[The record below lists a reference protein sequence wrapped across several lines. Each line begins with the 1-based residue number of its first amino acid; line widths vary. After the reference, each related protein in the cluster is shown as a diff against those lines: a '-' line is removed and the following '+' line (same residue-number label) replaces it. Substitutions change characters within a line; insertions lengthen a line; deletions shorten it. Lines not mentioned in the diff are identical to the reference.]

1 MTSGYN
7 GPQGYGS
14 DPFQEF
20 FRRIFGGGPRPGP
33 RQIDLGR
40 LLSEP
45 ARQLV
50 AGAARYAVEH
60 GARDLDTQHLLR
72 AALATE
78 PTRSLL
84 SRAGA
89 DPDSLASEI
98 DQRSGPVQHPE
109 DAPPPTSL
117 SLTPA
122 VKRALLDAHDLARSS
137 GAGYIGPEH
146 VLTALA
152 ANPDSAAGHIL
163 HSAHFAPPSLPPE
176 TADTTQARPE
186 RPRPASTPTLDKYG
200 RDLTDLA
207 RQGRI
212 DPVIGRDEEIEQTIE
227 VLSRRGKNNP
237 VLIGDAGVGKTAIV
251 EGLAQRIAD
260 GDVPDVLLGRRVV
273 ALDLPGVVAG
283 TRYRGDFEERL
294 TTIVG
299 EIRAHSDEL
308 IIFIDELHT
317 VVGAG
322 GGGTEGGSMDAGN
335 ILKPALAR
343 GELHIVGATTL
354 EEYRRIEKDAALA
367 RRFQPILV
375 PEPSVPDA
383 IEILRGLRDRY
394 EAHHQV
400 RYTDEAL
407 VAAVEL
413 SDRYL
418 TDRHLPDKA
427 IDLIDQAGARVRL
440 RARTKGT
447 DVRAMEREV
456 EQLTR
461 DKDQAVADEQ
471 YEQATQLRD
480 RIAKLKDRIGE
491 ASGETEAD
499 EGQHLEVTT
508 EAVAEVVSRLTGIP
522 VSRLTEEEK
531 QRLLGLEEHLHERVI
546 GQNEA
551 VSVVADAVMRSRAG
565 LASPDRP
572 IGSFL
577 FLGPTGVG
585 KTELARAL
593 AEVLFGSEER
603 MVRLDMSEYQERH
616 TVSRLVGAPPGY
628 VGHEEAGQL
637 TEVVRRH
644 PYSLLLLDEIEK
656 AHPDVFNILLQ
667 VLDDGRL
674 TDAQGRT
681 VDFTNTVIVMTSN
694 LGSEL
699 ITRRGAG
706 IGFGAGGAEADEEAR
721 REQILRP
728 LRQHFRPEFLNRID
742 EIVIFRQLTS
752 EQLRQITDLMLDK
765 TRRRLQAQDI
775 EVAFTERAVDWLARH
790 GFQPEYGA
798 RPLRRTIQRE
808 VDNQLS
814 RLLLEGRIE
823 RGGRVEVDAEDG
835 QLLFRPEPPVRG
847 EQAGAA
853 QPGAGGSGRS
863 SGEGGPPPAVQGGE
877 TARPEGNGA
886 ARPE

>member
-1 MTSGYN
+1 MTNGY
-7 GPQGYGS
+7 PP
-14 DPFQEF
+14 DPFGEF
-20 FRRIFGGGPRPGP
+20 LGRFFGGPPSGAKRH
-33 RQIDLGR
+33 IDIGR
-40 LLSEP
+40 LLSQP
-45 ARQLV
+45 ARELV
-50 AGAARYAVEH
+50 RGAAVYAVEH
-60 GARDLDTQHLLR
+60 GSRDLDTQHLLR
-72 AALATE
+72 AALESE

-98 DQRSGPVQHPE
+98 DDRAGPVQHPPGE
-109 DAPPPTSL
+109 APPPTSL

-122 VKRALLDAHDLARSS
+122 VKRALLDAHDLARAS

-146 VLTALA
+146 VLSALA

-163 HSAHFAPPSLPPE
+163 NAARFSAGSLPPE
-176 TADTTQARPE
+176 APESTQTRPE
-186 RPRPASTPTLDKYG
+186 RPRATGTPTLDKYG

-212 DPVIGRDEEIEQTIE
+212 DPVIGRDTEIEQTIE

-260 GDVPDVLLGRRVV
+260 GDVPDILSGRRVV
-273 ALDLPGVVAG
+273 ALDLTGVVAG

-294 TTIVG
+294 NNIVE
-299 EIRAHSDEL
+299 EIRAHSDRL
-308 IIFIDELHT
+308 IVFIDELHT

-322 GGGTEGGSMDAGN
+322 SGAEGGAMDAGN

-367 RRFQPILV
+367 RRFQPVLV
-375 PEPSVPDA
+375 PEPTAEDT

-418 TDRHLPDKA
+418 TDRRLPDKA

-440 RARTKGT
+440 GARTKGT

-456 EQLTR
+456 EQLVL
-461 DKDQAVADEQ
+461 DKDQAVAGEDYDKAKE
-471 YEQATQLRD
+471 LRD
-480 RIAKLKDRIGE
+480 RIGELKQRIAE
-491 ASGETEAD
+491 ASGDDKAD
-499 EGQHLEVTT
+499 EGLDLEVTA
-508 EAVAEVVSRLTGIP
+508 EAIAEVVSRQTGIP
-522 VSRLTEEEK
+522 VSRLTQEEK
-531 QRLLGLEEHLHERVI
+531 ERLLGLEEHLHQRVV
-546 GQNEA
+546 GQEEA
-551 VSVVADAVMRSRAG
+551 VAVVSEAVLRSRAG
-565 LASPDRP
+565 LASPNRP

-593 AEVLFGSEER
+593 AEALFGSEDR

-644 PYSLLLLDEIEK
+644 PYSLLLLDEVEK

-674 TDAQGRT
+674 TDSQGRT

-694 LGSEL
+694 LGSEA

-706 IGFGAGGAEADEEAR
+706 IGFGPGGAEADEEAR

-728 LRQHFRPEFLNRID
+728 LREHFRPEFLNRID
-742 EIVIFRQLTS
+742 EIVVFRQLTS
-752 EQLRQITDLMLDK
+752 AQLRQITDLLLES
-765 TRRRLQAQDI
+765 TRRLLDGQGVSV
-775 EVAFTERAVDWLARH
+775 EFTDAAVDWIAER
-790 GFQPEYGA
+790 GYQPEYGA

-814 RLLLEGRIE
+814 RLLLNGKISEGSRVTVDV
-823 RGGRVEVDAEDG
+823 RDGRLD
-835 QLLFRPEPPVRG
+835 FRPQENR
-847 EQAGAA
+847 
-853 QPGAGGSGRS
+853 
-863 SGEGGPPPAVQGGE
+863 PPATE
-877 TARPEGNGA
+877 LPAPES
-886 ARPE
+886 

>member
-1 MTSGYN
+1 MTSGYV
-7 GPQGYGS
+7 GPEG
-14 DPFQEF
+14 DPFGEF
-20 FRRIFGGGPRPGP
+20 FARFFGGPRQGP
-33 RQIDLGR
+33 RHVDIGR
-40 LLSEP
+40 LLSQP
-45 ARQLV
+45 ARELV
-50 AGAARYAVEH
+50 KGAAQYAADH
-60 GARDLDTQHLLR
+60 GSRDLDTEHLLR

-78 PTRSLL
+78 PTRGLL

-89 DPDSLASEI
+89 DPDSMAEQI
-98 DQRSGPVQHPE
+98 DERSGPAQQQPG
-109 DAPPPTSL
+109 DPPPPSTL

-122 VKRALLDAHDLARSS
+122 VKRALLDAHDMARAS

-146 VLTALA
+146 VLSALA

-163 HSAHFAPPSLPPE
+163 NAARFAASGLPPE
-176 TADTTQARPE
+176 ATETAPPQGGE
-186 RPRPASTPTLDKYG
+186 RQRTSATPTLDKYG

-207 RQGRI
+207 RQGRV
-212 DPVIGRDEEIEQTIE
+212 DPVIGRDQEIEQTIE

-251 EGLAQRIAD
+251 EGLAQRITD
-260 GDVPDVLLGRRVV
+260 GDVPDILLGRRVV
-273 ALDLPGVVAG
+273 ALDLTGVVAG

-294 TTIVG
+294 NTIVT
-299 EIRAHSDEL
+299 EIRTHSEQL
-308 IIFIDELHT
+308 IVFIDELHT

-322 GGGTEGGSMDAGN
+322 GGGEGGSMDAGN

-375 PEPSVPDA
+375 PEPTVADA
-383 IEILRGLRDRY
+383 LEILRGLRDRY

-418 TDRHLPDKA
+418 TDRRLPDKA

-447 DVRAMEREV
+447 DVRAMEREA
-456 EQLTR
+456 EQLAL

-471 YEQATQLRD
+471 YERATQLRD
-480 RIAKLKDRIGE
+480 RIVELKQRIAE
-491 ASGETEAD
+491 AGGDGEAD
-499 EGQHLEVTT
+499 EGQHLEVTA
-508 EAVAEVVSRLTGIP
+508 EAIAEVVSRQTGIP
-522 VSRLTEEEK
+522 VSSLTQEEK
-531 QRLLGLEEHLHERVI
+531 ERLLGLEEHLHERVV
-546 GQNEA
+546 GQEEA
-551 VSVVADAVMRSRAG
+551 VNVVADAVLRSRAG

-593 AEVLFGSEER
+593 AEALFGSEER

-644 PYSLLLLDEIEK
+644 PYSLLLLDEVEK

-674 TDAQGRT
+674 TDSQGRT

-694 LGSEL
+694 LGSEA

-706 IGFGAGGAEADEEAR
+706 IGFGAGGADADEEAR

-728 LRQHFRPEFLNRID
+728 LREHFRPEFLNRID
-742 EIVIFRQLTS
+742 EIVVFRQLTAG
-752 EQLRQITDLMLDK
+752 QLRQITNLLLER
-765 TRRRLQAQDI
+765 TRRLLHAQGVTA
-775 EVAFTERAVDWLARH
+775 EFTDAAVDWLARR
-790 GFQPEYGA
+790 GYQPEYGA

-808 VDNQLS
+808 VDNRMS
-814 RLLLEGRIE
+814 RLLLDGRLGE
-823 RGGRVEVDAEDG
+823 GGRVTVDAEDG
-835 QLLFRPEPPVRG
+835 QLVFLARDEEPAP
-847 EQAGAA
+847 A
-853 QPGAGGSGRS
+853 
-863 SGEGGPPPAVQGGE
+863 PPPGE
-877 TARPEGNGA
+877 
-886 ARPE
+886 

>member
-1 MTSGYN
+1 MGTAMTSGFS
-7 GPQGYGS
+7 GPEGY
-14 DPFQEF
+14 DPFGEF
-20 FRRIFGGGPRPGP
+20 LARFFGGPRPGP
-33 RQIDLGR
+33 RQINIGQ
-40 LLSEP
+40 LLSQP
-45 ARQLV
+45 ARELV
-50 AGAARYAVEH
+50 RGAAQYAAEH
-60 GARDLDTQHLLR
+60 GSRDLDTQHLLR
-72 AALATE
+72 AALSAE

-89 DPDSLASEI
+89 DPDELAEEI
-98 DQRSGPVQHPE
+98 DERSGPVQHPPGE
-109 DAPPPTSL
+109 APPPTSL

-122 VKRALLDAHDLARSS
+122 AKRALLDAHDLARAR
-137 GAGYIGPEH
+137 GAGHIGPEH
-146 VLTALA
+146 VLSALA

-163 HSAHFAPPSLPPE
+163 NSAHFAPTGLPPE
-176 TADTTQARPE
+176 AAPDAGQPRPE
-186 RPRPASTPTLDKYG
+186 APRNTGTPTLDKYS

-251 EGLAQRIAD
+251 EGLAQRISES
-260 GDVPDVLLGRRVV
+260 DVPDVLIGRRVV
-273 ALDLPGVVAG
+273 ALDLTGVVAG

-294 TTIVG
+294 NNIVG

-308 IIFIDELHT
+308 IVFIDELHT

-322 GGGTEGGSMDAGN
+322 GGGEAASMDAGN

-354 EEYRRIEKDAALA
+354 EEFRRIEKDAALA

-375 PEPSVPDA
+375 PEPSVADA
-383 IEILRGLRDRY
+383 LEILRGLRDRY

-407 VAAVEL
+407 TAAVEL

-418 TDRHLPDKA
+418 TDRRLPDKA

-447 DVRAMEREV
+447 DVRALEREV
-456 EQLTR
+456 EQLVR
-461 DKDQAVADEQ
+461 DKDQAVANES
-471 YEQATQLRD
+471 YEEAMQLRD
-480 RIAKLKDRIGE
+480 RISELKQRITE
-491 ASGETEAD
+491 ASGNDTAD
-499 EGQHLEVTT
+499 EGQHLEVTA
-508 EAVAEVVSRLTGIP
+508 EAVAEVVSRQTGIP
-522 VSRLTEEEK
+522 VASLTQEEK
-531 QRLLGLEEHLHERVI
+531 ERLLGLEAHLHERLV
-546 GQNEA
+546 GQEEA
-551 VSVVADAVMRSRAG
+551 VSVVAEAVMRSRAG

-593 AEVLFGSEER
+593 AEALFGSEER

-644 PYSLLLLDEIEK
+644 PYSLLLLDEVEK

-674 TDAQGRT
+674 TDSQGRT
-681 VDFTNTVIVMTSN
+681 VDFTNTVVVMTSN
-694 LGSEL
+694 LGSEA

-706 IGFGAGGAEADEEAR
+706 IGFGPGGAEADEEAR

-728 LRQHFRPEFLNRID
+728 LRDHFRPEFLNRID
-742 EIVIFRQLTS
+742 EIVIFRQLT
-752 EQLRQITDLMLDK
+752 EDQLRQITNLLLER
-765 TRRRLQAQDI
+765 TRRMLHAQGITVD
-775 EVAFTERAVDWLARH
+775 FTDAAVDWLAER
-790 GFQPEYGA
+790 GYQPEYGA

-808 VDNQLS
+808 IDNRLS
-814 RLLLEGRIE
+814 RLLLDGRVKE
-823 RGGRVEVDAEDG
+823 GGRVTVDVEGEHLAFRAEDETPT
-835 QLLFRPEPPVRG
+835 PEL
-847 EQAGAA
+847 
-853 QPGAGGSGRS
+853 
-863 SGEGGPPPAVQGGE
+863 
-877 TARPEGNGA
+877 
-886 ARPE
+886 

>member
-1 MTSGYN
+1 MSSGFTS
-7 GPQGYGS
+7 PEGYGS
-14 DPFQEF
+14 DPFGEF
-20 FRRIFGGGPRPGP
+20 LARFFGGPRPGP
-33 RQIDLGR
+33 RQIDIGR
-40 LLSEP
+40 LLSQP
-45 ARQLV
+45 ARELV
-50 AGAARYAVEH
+50 RGAAQYAAEH
-60 GARDLDTQHLLR
+60 GSRDLDTEHLLR

-78 PTRSLL
+78 PTRTLL
-84 SRAGA
+84 SKAGA
-89 DPDSLASEI
+89 NPDSLASQI
-98 DQRSGPVQHPE
+98 DERSGPAQHTPD
-109 DAPPPTSL
+109 DAPPPTAL

-122 VKRALLDAHDLARSS
+122 AKRALLDAHDMARAR
-137 GAGYIGPEH
+137 GYGYIGPEH
-146 VLTALA
+146 VLSALA
-152 ANPDSAAGHIL
+152 SNPDSAAGHIL
-163 HSAHFAPPSLPPE
+163 NAARFAPSSPPE
-176 TADTTQARPE
+176 APEAPQAE
-186 RPRPASTPTLDKYG
+186 RPRPTNTPTLDKYG
-200 RDLTDLA
+200 RDLTELA

-212 DPVIGRDEEIEQTIE
+212 DPVIGRDEEIEQTVE

-251 EGLAQRIAD
+251 EGLAQRISE
-260 GDVPDVLLGRRVV
+260 GDVPDVLTGRRVV
-273 ALDLPGVVAG
+273 ALDLTGVVAG
-283 TRYRGDFEERL
+283 TRYRGDFEERMNN
-294 TTIVG
+294 IVG
-299 EIRAHSDEL
+299 EIRAHSDQL

-322 GGGTEGGSMDAGN
+322 AGGGDGGSMDAGN

-367 RRFQPILV
+367 RRFQPIMV
-375 PEPSVPDA
+375 PEPTAADA
-383 IEILRGLRDRY
+383 IEILRGLQDRY

-418 TDRHLPDKA
+418 TDRRLPDKA

-447 DVRAMEREV
+447 DVRALEREL

-480 RIAKLKDRIGE
+480 RIVDLKLRITQAGGDHE
-491 ASGETEAD
+491 ID
-499 EGQHLEVTT
+499 EGQDLVV
-508 EAVAEVVSRLTGIP
+508 EAEAIAEVVSRQTGIP
-522 VSRLTEEEK
+522 VSSLTQEEK
-531 QRLLGLEEHLHERVI
+531 DRLLRLEEHLHERVV
-546 GQNEA
+546 GQDEA
-551 VSVVADAVMRSRAG
+551 VRVVSDAVLRSRAG

-593 AEVLFGSEER
+593 AEALFGSEDR

-644 PYSLLLLDEIEK
+644 PYSLLLLDEVEK

-674 TDAQGRT
+674 TDSQGRT

-694 LGSEL
+694 LGSEV
-699 ITRRGAG
+699 ITRRGASV
-706 IGFGAGGAEADEEAR
+706 GFASGGADADEEAR

-728 LRQHFRPEFLNRID
+728 LREHFRPEFLNRID
-742 EIVIFRQLTS
+742 EIVVFRQLST
-752 EQLRQITDLMLDK
+752 EQLRRITDLLLDR
-765 TRRRLQAQDI
+765 TRSLVQSKGI
-775 EVAFTERAVDWLARH
+775 SVTFTDRAVEWLAGH
-790 GFQPEYGA
+790 GYQPEYGA

-808 VDNQLS
+808 VDNELS
-814 RLLLEGRIE
+814 RLLLDGRVPE
-823 RGGRVEVDAEDG
+823 GGRVTVDVEDDRLAF
-835 QLLFRPEPPVRG
+835 QTQQTATP
-847 EQAGAA
+847 
-853 QPGAGGSGRS
+853 S
-863 SGEGGPPPAVQGGE
+863 S
-877 TARPEGNGA
+877 
-886 ARPE
+886 

>member
-1 MTSGYN
+1 MTSGYL
-7 GPQGYGS
+7 GPEG
-14 DPFQEF
+14 DPFGEF
-20 FRRIFGGGPRPGP
+20 LARFFGGPRPGP
-33 RQIDLGR
+33 RQIDIGR
-40 LLSEP
+40 LLSQP
-45 ARQLV
+45 ARELV
-50 AGAARYAVEH
+50 RGAAQYAAEH
-60 GARDLDTQHLLR
+60 GSRDLDTEHLLR
-72 AALATE
+72 AALASE

-98 DQRSGPVQHPE
+98 DERSGPVQHPPGE
-109 DAPPPTSL
+109 APAPTSL

-122 VKRALLDAHDLARSS
+122 VKRALLDAHEMARSS

-146 VLTALA
+146 VLSALA

-163 HSAHFAPPSLPPE
+163 NAARFAPSGPPPAPE
-176 TADTTQARPE
+176 APQVPRAERARPTG
-186 RPRPASTPTLDKYG
+186 TPTLDKYG

-212 DPVIGRDEEIEQTIE
+212 DPVIGRDTEIEQTIE

-260 GDVPDVLLGRRVV
+260 GDVPDILIGRRVV
-273 ALDLPGVVAG
+273 ALDLTGVVAG

-294 TTIVG
+294 NTIVE
-299 EIRAHSDEL
+299 EIRTHSDQL
-308 IIFIDELHT
+308 IVFIDELHT

-322 GGGTEGGSMDAGN
+322 GGGEGGTMDAGN

-354 EEYRRIEKDAALA
+354 EEFRRIEKDAALA

-375 PEPSVPDA
+375 PEPTVEDA
-383 IEILRGLRDRY
+383 LEILRGLRDRY

-418 TDRHLPDKA
+418 TDRRLPDKA

-440 RARTKGT
+440 QARTKGT

-456 EQLTR
+456 EQLSR

-471 YEQATQLRD
+471 YETATQLRD
-480 RIAKLKDRIGE
+480 RITELKQRIAEQG
-491 ASGETEAD
+491 GDGEAD
-499 EGQHLEVTT
+499 EGQNLQVTA
-508 EAVAEVVSRLTGIP
+508 EAIAEVVSRQTGIP
-522 VSRLTEEEK
+522 VSSLTQEEK
-531 QRLLGLEEHLHERVI
+531 ERLLGLEEHLHQRVV
-546 GQNEA
+546 GQEEA
-551 VSVVADAVMRSRAG
+551 VSVVSEAVLRNRAG
-565 LASPDRP
+565 LSSPNRP

-593 AEVLFGSEER
+593 AEALFGSEDR

-644 PYSLLLLDEIEK
+644 PYSLLLLDEVEK

-674 TDAQGRT
+674 TDSQGRT

-694 LGSEL
+694 LGSEA

-706 IGFGAGGAEADEEAR
+706 IGFGATGTDADEEAR
-721 REQILRP
+721 REHILRP
-728 LRQHFRPEFLNRID
+728 LREHFRPEFLNRID
-742 EIVIFRQLTS
+742 EIVVFRQLTGD
-752 EQLRQITDLMLDK
+752 ELRQITQLLLEQ
-765 TRRRLQAQDI
+765 TRRLVHAQGVTVD
-775 EVAFTERAVDWLARH
+775 FTDAAVDWLAER
-790 GFQPEYGA
+790 GYQPEYGA

-814 RLLLEGRIE
+814 RLLLNGTIGE
-823 RGGRVEVDAEDG
+823 GGRVTVDVEDG
-835 QLLFRPEPPVRG
+835 RLAFRTREQPAPEL
-847 EQAGAA
+847 
-853 QPGAGGSGRS
+853 
-863 SGEGGPPPAVQGGE
+863 
-877 TARPEGNGA
+877 
-886 ARPE
+886 

>member
-1 MTSGYN
+1 MTSGYT
-7 GPQGYGS
+7 
-14 DPFQEF
+14 DPEDDPLGEF
-20 FRRIFGGGPRPGP
+20 LARFFGGATGGAARGAATPDPRH
-33 RQIDLGR
+33 IDIGR
-40 LLSEP
+40 LLSQP
-45 ARQLV
+45 ARDLV
-50 AGAARYAVEH
+50 RGAAQYAAEH
-60 GARDLDTQHLLR
+60 GSRDLDTQHLLR
-72 AALATE
+72 AALSAE
-78 PTRSLL
+78 PTRGLL
-84 SRAGA
+84 TRAGA
-89 DPDSLASEI
+89 DPDSLAAEI
-98 DQRSGPVQHPE
+98 DERSGPAQPPE
-109 DAPPPTSL
+109 GTAL

-122 VKRALLDAHDLARSS
+122 VKRALLDAHDLARA
-137 GAGYIGPEH
+137 GGTGYIGPEH
-146 VLTALA
+146 VLGALA

-163 HSAHFAPPSLPPE
+163 NAARYAPTGLPPDAPDGPQ
-176 TADTTQARPE
+176 TRTDQ
-186 RPRPASTPTLDKYG
+186 PRPTGTPTLDKYS

-207 RQGRI
+207 RHGRI

-251 EGLAQRIAD
+251 EGLAQRITD
-260 GDVPDVLLGRRVV
+260 GDVPDVLVGRRVV
-273 ALDLPGVVAG
+273 ALDLTGVVAG
-283 TRYRGDFEERL
+283 TRFRGDFEERL
-294 TTIVG
+294 TNIVG

-308 IIFIDELHT
+308 IVFIDELHT

-322 GGGTEGGSMDAGN
+322 GGGEGGSMDAGN

-375 PEPSVPDA
+375 PEPTVTDA

-418 TDRHLPDKA
+418 TDRRLPDKA

-447 DVRAMEREV
+447 DVRALEREM
-456 EQLTR
+456 EQLAR
-461 DKDQAVADEQ
+461 DKDQAAADED
-471 YEQATQLRD
+471 YEKATQLRD
-480 RIAKLKDRIGE
+480 RVAELKVRLAEAGGE
-491 ASGETEAD
+491 DQGD
-499 EGQHLEVTT
+499 EGQNLEVTG
-508 EAVAEVVSRLTGIP
+508 EAIAEVVSRQTGIP
-522 VSRLTEEEK
+522 VSSLTAEEK
-531 QRLLGLEEHLHERVI
+531 DRLLGLEEHLHRRVV
-546 GQNEA
+546 GQEEA
-551 VSVVADAVMRSRAG
+551 VRVVSDAVLRSRAG

-593 AEVLFGSEER
+593 AEALFGSEDR

-637 TEVVRRH
+637 TEAVRRH
-644 PYSLLLLDEIEK
+644 PYSLLLLDEVEK

-694 LGSEL
+694 LGSEA

-706 IGFGAGGAEADEEAR
+706 IGFGPGGADADEEAR

-728 LRQHFRPEFLNRID
+728 LREHFRPEFLNRID
-742 EIVIFRQLTS
+742 EIVVFRQLTA
-752 EQLRQITDLMLDK
+752 EQLRLITGLLLEH
-765 TRRRLQAQDI
+765 TRRLLHAQGI
-775 EVAFTERAVDWLARH
+775 TVEFTDEAVDRLSRQ
-790 GFQPEYGA
+790 GYQPEYGA

-814 RLLLEGRIE
+814 RLLLDGRIAE
-823 RGGRVEVDAEDG
+823 GGQVTVDVEDG
-835 QLLFRPEPPVRG
+835 RLAFRTD
-847 EQAGAA
+847 
-853 QPGAGGSGRS
+853 S
-863 SGEGGPPPAVQGGE
+863 PPPASDSPS
-877 TARPEGNGA
+877 TAPD
-886 ARPE
+886 